1 MRAFTG
7 ISWLGGSSLT
17 PVSGLNQTAQ
27 ALLSV
32 PLADMAMIICYLWIW
47 AGFAMV
53 LIGAGLASLNREVLE
68 AARIDGAKEWQVFR
82 RVTVPMLS
90 PVLAVVFVTMIINVL
105 KVFDIVLNMAS
116 GSSVNATPTLAVEI
130 YNDGF
135 TGGVHSGV
143 SSAIAVILFLL
154 VTARDDLEPQADQGG
169 VMANIVETTDLTP
182 RRRGLA
188 RRLGTRGPA
197 NIVLGLIAIVWL
209 VPTVSLLV
217 ISLRPEAD
225 FGVSGWWKA
234 LLHPLS
240 LTFSNYHVLFA
251 QGFVAGGLLDSLITS
266 LEITIPA
273 TLLVTF
279 LACFAGHS
287 LVFGRWRGR
296 DIVFLVVVGLMV
308 VPVQVALIPVVQFYR
323 ELGDLFGL
331 NPYGTIPG
339 VVIFHV
345 AFGLPFGIFLMRN
358 FMSGIPK
365 DLLEAARMEGAGEWK
380 VFYRIVLPLAL
391 PALASLAIFQFIWV
405 WNDLLVALVFLGGN
419 LHTPLTVFLYDQNHE
434 LQANYWIISTGAIV
448 SVVVPLIVFFSFQR
462 YFVRGVLAGAVK

>member
-1 MRAFTG
+1 
-7 ISWLGGSSLT
+7 
-17 PVSGLNQTAQ
+17 
-27 ALLSV
+27 
-32 PLADMAMIICYLWIW
+32 
-47 AGFAMV
+47 
-53 LIGAGLASLNREVLE
+53 
-68 AARIDGAKEWQVFR
+68 
-82 RVTVPMLS
+82 
-90 PVLAVVFVTMIINVL
+90 
-105 KVFDIVLNMAS
+105 
-116 GSSVNATPTLAVEI
+116 
-130 YNDGF
+130 
-135 TGGVHSGV
+135 
-143 SSAIAVILFLL
+143 
-154 VTARDDLEPQADQGG
+154 
-169 VMANIVETTDLTP
+169 MANVVPSTDLTP
-182 RRRGLA
+182 RRRGLW
-188 RRLGTRGPA
+188 RRLPTKGPS
-197 NIVLGLIAIVWL
+197 NIVLGIIAIVWL

-225 FGVSGWWKA
+225 FGVTGWWKA
-234 LLHPLS
+234 LLHPAT
-240 LTFSNYHVLFA
+240 LTFSNYRVLFD
-251 QGFVAGGLLDSLITS
+251 QGFVAGGLLDSLVTS

-287 LVFGRWRGR
+287 LVFGKWRGR

-323 ELGDLFGL
+323 ELGSLFGL

-339 VVIFHV
+339 VIIFHV

>member
-1 MRAFTG
+1 
-7 ISWLGGSSLT
+7 
-17 PVSGLNQTAQ
+17 
-27 ALLSV
+27 
-32 PLADMAMIICYLWIW
+32 
-47 AGFAMV
+47 
-53 LIGAGLASLNREVLE
+53 
-68 AARIDGAKEWQVFR
+68 
-82 RVTVPMLS
+82 
-90 PVLAVVFVTMIINVL
+90 
-105 KVFDIVLNMAS
+105 
-116 GSSVNATPTLAVEI
+116 
-130 YNDGF
+130 
-135 TGGVHSGV
+135 
-143 SSAIAVILFLL
+143 
-154 VTARDDLEPQADQGG
+154 
-169 VMANIVETTDLTP
+169 MANIVESTDLTP

-251 QGFVAGGLLDSLITS
+251 QGFVAGGLLDSLVTS

-287 LVFGRWRGR
+287 LVFGKWRGR

-308 VPVQVALIPVVQFYR
+308 VPVQVALIPVVEFYR
-323 ELGDLFGL
+323 DLGNLFGL

-339 VVIFHV
+339 VIIFHV

-419 LHTPLTVFLYDQNHE
+419 AHTPLTVFLYDQNHE

>member
-1 MRAFTG
+1 
-7 ISWLGGSSLT
+7 
-17 PVSGLNQTAQ
+17 
-27 ALLSV
+27 
-32 PLADMAMIICYLWIW
+32 MA
-47 AGFAMV
+47 
-53 LIGAGLASLNREVLE
+53 
-68 AARIDGAKEWQVFR
+68 
-82 RVTVPMLS
+82 T
-90 PVLAVVFVTMIINVL
+90 
-105 KVFDIVLNMAS
+105 IVQS
-116 GSSVNATPTLAVEI
+116 
-130 YNDGF
+130 
-135 TGGVHSGV
+135 
-143 SSAIAVILFLL
+143 
-154 VTARDDLEPQADQGG
+154 
-169 VMANIVETTDLTP
+169 TDLTK

-188 RRLGTRGPA
+188 RRLGTRGPS
-197 NIVLGLIAIVWL
+197 NIVLGIIAIVWL

-225 FGVSGWWKA
+225 FGVTGWWKA
-234 LLHPLS
+234 LLHPAS
-240 LTFSNYHVLFA
+240 LTFSNYRVLFG
-251 QGFVAGGLLDSLITS
+251 QGFIPGGLLDSLMTS
-266 LEITIPA
+266 IEITVPA

-279 LACFAGHS
+279 LSCFAGHS

-308 VPVQVALIPVVQFYR
+308 VPLQVALIPVVQFYR
-323 ELGDLFGL
+323 ELGDVFGL

-339 VVIFHV
+339 VIIFHV